1 MRFLDR
7 DRYSPGHKKNIV
19 QSDLRKEFDSIG
31 TRYIYIILE
40 NCCNEKNR
48 EYRSADG
55 STWKLILATIMR
67 YLGKRRGVGGRQPYN
82 SHRCSR
88 TARDVQI
95 RIAIHPLPE
104 ILTLALYWFP
114 GSWRVRSADIVT
126 RSFRV
131 GRGGGQP
138 WRRPACPSSVASRT
152 LRMLYLASRRP
163 RASAAPQPPVD
174 SQLIPTVG
182 KFCEILALLELSLRR
197 SISYR
202 EAWCIYTYIYIQ

>member
-40 NCCNEKNR
+40 NCCNENR

-82 SHRCSR
+82 SHRSFSDGQGR
-88 TARDVQI
+88 PNSYRYPPSAWDSDI
-95 RIAIHPLPE
+95 GAIL
-104 ILTLALYWFP
+104 ISWF
-114 GSWRVRSADIVT
+114 V
-126 RSFRV
+126 
-131 GRGGGQP
+131 
-138 WRRPACPSSVASRT
+138 ACPIRRHRHAKLSRGQRRWPALEASRVPIFGSVAYAADVISGVAAPSSLSR
-152 LRMLYLASRRP
+152 S
-163 RASAAPQPPVD
+163 SAA
-174 SQLIPTVG
+174 
-182 KFCEILALLELSLRR
+182 RR
-197 SISYR
+197 FTTHPHG
-202 EAWCIYTYIYIQ
+202 W